1 MWADTQVYPTV
12 IPSTPQTP
20 QPASAPMVNIG
31 ITFKQQTAQ
40 LVFAAMLGNPYYGPH
55 TVQELAEKAR
65 EAADK
70 LANLL

>member
-1 MWADTQVYPTV
+1 
-12 IPSTPQTP
+12 
-20 QPASAPMVNIG
+20 MVNIG